1 MTDDRAGTFR
11 VLGQAVTQ
19 FGADTV
25 TALQQ
30 AEADFETTQNQL
42 DTVAK
47 ELRAERAKKKDPPTP
62 KDKLH
67 DAVDAYNAAL
77 KAEQFDELKALSSA
91 AKACA
96 EPAGFKDFN
105 LAEFAAARQS
115 EAAN

>member
-1 MTDDRAGTFR
+1 M
-11 VLGQAVTQ
+11 
-19 FGADTV
+19 
-25 TALQQ
+25 
-30 AEADFETTQNQL
+30 
-42 DTVAK
+42 
-47 ELRAERAKKKDPPTP
+47 RAERAKKNYPPTP

-115 EAAN
+115 EAAK

>member
-1 MTDDRAGTFR
+1 MTDDRARTFR

-25 TALQQ
+25 TALQR

-42 DTVAK
+42 DTVTK
-47 ELRAERAKKKDPPTP
+47 ELKAERAKKKDPPTP

-67 DAVDAYNAAL
+67 YAVDAYNAAL

-115 EAAN
+115 EAAK